1 MVQYIN
7 DFQFRINRL
16 SCLSY
21 HARCSWPS
29 TGLCLRLHC
38 LLHEYFLLYISDLA
52 VHIQE
57 DAALSTVHHMC
68 ILGCHCIPSYLA
80 SIILLDEEL
89 PLYLVHIEKTKSMGR
104 DIAMLKGDL
113 QTISRPINFA
123 LSLVVDVAYIRLMAL
138 VKYKPLPLQ
147 QTKQNL
153 SFIIAYAV
161 SKYFTMKSMQGRQ
174 TYSSGM

>member
-1 MVQYIN
+1 MLDV
-7 DFQFRINRL
+7 L
-16 SCLSY
+16 G
-21 HARCSWPS
+21 PV
-29 TGLCLRLHC
+29 HC
-38 LLHEYFLLYISDLA
+38 LLHEHFLLYISDLA

-57 DAALSTVHHMC
+57 DAALSTVHQMC
-68 ILGCHCIPSYLA
+68 ILGCHILSY
-80 SIILLDEEL
+80 S
-89 PLYLVHIEKTKSMGR
+89 LYLVYIEKTKSMGR
-104 DIAMLKGDL
+104 NTAMLKGDL
-113 QTISRPINFA
+113 QTIGRPINFA